1 MTKWIAILND
11 NSEIKE
17 GEKQWNEIQN
27 EVKYLY
33 FDYNG
38 QKVLPPKNCPPYHQA
53 TTASAPLGGGDI
65 TIESRYI
72 SYIVGNNTMRI
83 RIDENSNK
91 ISIEVD

>member
-11 NSEIKE
+11 NSKIKE
-17 GEKQWNEIQN
+17 DEKQWNEIQE

-38 QKVLPPKNCPPYHQA
+38 QKVLPPENCHPYQQA
-53 TTASAPLGGGDI
+53 TTASAPLGGGEI
-65 TIESRYI
+65 TVESRYI
-72 SYIVGNNTMRI
+72 TCTIGNNTMRI
-83 RIDENSNK
+83 RVDENSNQ